1 MRRELEMEK
10 DWFDKLVDAVIVA
23 GIIGVVM
30 MFAFI
35 GYLGGTL

>member
-1 MRRELEMEK
+1 MKR
-10 DWFDKLVDAVIVA
+10 DWFDNLVDVVIIA

-35 GYLGGTL
+35 GSLGGL